1 MSSRIQKKFDA
12 LKKQNKKALIPYI
25 TAGDPYPAITV
36 PLMHALVKAG
46 ADIIELGIPF
56 SDPVADGPVIEAAHF
71 RALKN
76 DITLDNVLSMISEFR
91 KEDQNTPIVLM
102 GYLNPFEKKGYQQF
116 AQQAAQVGVDGVLVV
131 DYPPEEAAEWLK
143 ELHANKID
151 SIFLITP
158 TTSDSRIQLISQATT
173 AYLYYVSVKGLT
185 GSDALD
191 INSVVH
197 NIAKIKKITSLPI
210 AVGFG
215 IRNADTAAAIAK
227 ISEGVIVGTALIEC
241 MTHCPQDSQTIC
253 DEAFRF
259 IKEIRETIN

>member
-1 MSSRIQKKFDA
+1 MNRIQKTFDA

-25 TAGDPYPAITV
+25 TAGDPSLNITV

-71 RALKN
+71 RALKH
-76 DITLDNVLSMISEFR
+76 DVTLDNVLTLVGEFR
-91 KEDQNTPIVLM
+91 KQDQNTPVVLM

-116 AQQAAQVGVDGVLVV
+116 ARQASEAGVDGVLVV
-131 DYPPEEAAEWLK
+131 DCPPEEAAEWLK
-143 ELHANKID
+143 ELHANQID

-158 TTSDSRIQLISQATT
+158 TTSDTRIKLISEATT
-173 AYLYYVSVKGLT
+173 GYLYYVSLKGLT
-185 GSDALD
+185 GSHALD
-191 INSVVH
+191 LNSVAS
-197 NIAKIKKITSLPI
+197 NIAKIKKISSLPI

-227 ISEGVIVGTALIEC
+227 ISEGVIVGTALIER
-241 MTHCPQDSQTIC
+241 MTQCAQDSQTIC
-253 DEAFRF
+253 DKAFLF
-259 IKEIRETIN
+259 IKEIRENIN